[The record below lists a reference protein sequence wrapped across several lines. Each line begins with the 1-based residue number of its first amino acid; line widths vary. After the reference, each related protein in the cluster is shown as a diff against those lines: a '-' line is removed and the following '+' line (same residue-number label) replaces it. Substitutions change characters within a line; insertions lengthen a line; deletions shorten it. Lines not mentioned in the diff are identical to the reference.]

1 MKRSGKISRQKL
13 SDQVVDR
20 IKFWLMSE
28 SMKPGD
34 RLPQEKELGE
44 FLGVSRGT
52 IREALKA
59 LEVQGIIRVVA
70 GRSGGAAV
78 ADVTYETAAGLLGN
92 YFYFKHLTV
101 QQIYDL
107 RRLLEPEM
115 AVSVVDQLT
124 DADIRELER
133 LVISCASTEDTPDS
147 RRKQRLDELEF
158 HNVLARRAPNPLISF
173 NCQFINRMLAEQVV
187 VKRMYLERQERIDQ
201 ENHNSHSELIEAYK
215 ARDPERVMN
224 VMVRHMCD
232 CSHHV
237 VEMGAVVRQR
247 FLMDDSETRLQDLMK

>member
-1 MKRSGKISRQKL
+1 MRSGKVSRQKL
-13 SDQVVDR
+13 SDRVVDR
-20 IKFWLMSE
+20 VKFWLMSE

-44 FLGVSRGT
+44 LLGVSRGT
-52 IREALKA
+52 VREALKA

-70 GRSGGAAV
+70 GRTGGAVV

-92 YFYFKHLTV
+92 YFYFKQLTV

-107 RRLLEPEM
+107 RRILEPEL
-115 AVSVVDQLT
+115 AASVVGLLT
-124 DADIRELER
+124 HADISELKR
-133 LVISCASTEDTPDS
+133 LVASCASTEDTPEA
-147 RRKQRLDELEF
+147 RRRQRLDELEF
-158 HNVLARRAPNPLISF
+158 HTVLARRAPNPLISF

-201 ENHNSHSELIEAYK
+201 ENHDSHSELIQAYEAK
-215 ARDPERVMN
+215 DAERVMKI
-224 VMVRHMCD
+224 MTRHMCD

-247 FLMDDSETRLQDLMK
+247 FLTGDPGVLSQDLME